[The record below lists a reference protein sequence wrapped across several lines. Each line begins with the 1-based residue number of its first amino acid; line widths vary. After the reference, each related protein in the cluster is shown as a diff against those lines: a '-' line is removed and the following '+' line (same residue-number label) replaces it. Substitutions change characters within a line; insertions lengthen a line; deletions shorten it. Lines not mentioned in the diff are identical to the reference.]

1 MCTLK
6 VNRRQGAQFVEEEE
20 DRMEEE
26 DAVGDGTD
34 EVLVVR

>member
-6 VNRRQGAQFVEEEE
+6 VNRRLGAQFVEEED

>member
-6 VNRRQGAQFVEEEE
+6 VNRRQWAQSVEEEE
-20 DRMEEE
+20 DRME
-26 DAVGDGTD
+26 DAVGDGMD

>member
-1 MCTLK
+1 MCTSK
-6 VNRRQGAQFVEEEE
+6 VNRRQGAQSVEEEE
-20 DRMEEE
+20 DRMEE

>member
-6 VNRRQGAQFVEEEE
+6 VKRRQWAQSVEEEE
-20 DRMEEE
+20 DRME